1 MSHRLIQASAD
12 RADEVVDAFVDAFH
26 DYPVMRYAVGDA
38 GADYERRLRMLIGV
52 FVARRFDHGHP
63 VLAIEESGQI
73 MGVATLTL
81 PGEPGPPSAAFDAR
95 REALWLDLGQEAKGR
110 MEALV
115 AVWQRLSVPGPQ
127 YHLNMLGVRRARAGQ
142 GLGRILLDEVHRISR
157 EDPES
162 TGVSLSTENPKNV
175 LLYEHC
181 GYEVRFHE
189 RVSPELETWI
199 LFRPDDSSGQR
210 AGTPER

>member
-1 MSHRLIQASAD
+1 MANGPILISAE
-12 RADEVVDAFVDAFH
+12 RAGEVVDALCDAFH
-26 DYPVMRYAVGDA
+26 DYAVMRYAVGSA
-38 GADYERRLRMLIGV
+38 GADYDRRLHKLIDV
-52 FVARRFDHGHP
+52 FVARRFDHDHP
-63 VLAIEESGQI
+63 VLAIEENGEI

-81 PGEPGPPSAAFDAR
+81 PGEPPTPSAAFEER
-95 REALWLDLGQEAKGR
+95 RMALWADLGPEAKAR

-115 AVWQRLSVPGPQ
+115 TVWQRLTVPGPQ

-175 LLYEHC
+175 LLYQHC

-199 LFRPDDSSGQR
+199 LFRPDGPSGTR
-210 AGTPER
+210 